1 MEHALNADA
10 ASAAAALRRLI
21 TERNIT
27 HIKVGFFDLDGV
39 MAGKYMSTAKFL
51 AALDNNYAFC
61 DVVFG
66 WDVNDQLFDN
76 IKLSGWITGYADAEI
91 RLLPQHWRE
100 LPLEN
105 NTVLV
110 PGEVVGRMEP
120 RCPRQLLKRVLAR
133 ADSMGY
139 RTFSGFEYEFLVADE
154 SHETLRARDFTQPK
168 PLGHG
173 PFGYSVLRTAV
184 NNDFYEGLLD
194 VCNQMAIPVEGFHE
208 ETGPGQLELALQV
221 MDTAT
226 AADNAALFK
235 TFSKVLAQKQNRMV
249 SFMAK
254 WHPDHSGQG
263 GHVHVSLQHLD
274 GSSAFYDPSKPD
286 NISDEMRWFVGGL
299 QRTARDLMALHAPTI
314 NSYRRLVPGYWA
326 PTSAL
331 WGVDNRT
338 TAIRAITG
346 SAKSQR
352 IEYRVPGA
360 DCNPYLAVAA
370 IFAAGLYG
378 IEHQIEPSAAFR
390 GNAYAEIPP
399 PELTLPRSLWEA
411 AQCLRASEMARQ
423 WLGDDFVD
431 HFAATRE
438 WEEREFQ
445 KHVTD
450 WERQR
455 YFEII

>member
-1 MEHALNADA
+1 
-10 ASAAAALRRLI
+10 
-21 TERNIT
+21 
-27 HIKVGFFDLDGV
+27 
-39 MAGKYMSTAKFL
+39 
-51 AALDNNYAFC
+51 
-61 DVVFG
+61 
-66 WDVNDQLFDN
+66 
-76 IKLSGWITGYADAEI
+76 
-91 RLLPQHWRE
+91 
-100 LPLEN
+100 
-105 NTVLV
+105 
-110 PGEVVGRMEP
+110 
-120 RCPRQLLKRVLAR
+120 
-133 ADSMGY
+133 
-139 RTFSGFEYEFLVADE
+139 
-154 SHETLRARDFTQPK
+154 
-168 PLGHG
+168 
-173 PFGYSVLRTAV
+173 
-184 NNDFYEGLLD
+184 
-194 VCNQMAIPVEGFHE
+194 
-208 ETGPGQLELALQV
+208 
-221 MDTAT
+221 
-226 AADNAALFK
+226 
-235 TFSKVLAQKQNRMV
+235 
-249 SFMAK
+249 
-254 WHPDHSGQG
+254 
-263 GHVHVSLQHLD
+263 
-274 GSSAFYDPSKPD
+274 
-286 NISDEMRWFVGGL
+286 MRWFVGGL

-360 DCNPYLAVAA
+360 DCNPYLSVAA

-378 IEHQIEPSAAFR
+378 IEHQIEPNAAFR
-390 GNAYAEIPP
+390 GNAYAETPP